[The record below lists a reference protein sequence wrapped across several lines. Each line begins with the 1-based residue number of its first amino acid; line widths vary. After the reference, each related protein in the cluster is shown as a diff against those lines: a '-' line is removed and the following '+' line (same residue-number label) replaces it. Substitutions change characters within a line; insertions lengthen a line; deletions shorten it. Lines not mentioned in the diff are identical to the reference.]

1 MLPFSWLIG
10 GQNQNKDDQRSDI
23 FIEMNKPKQLE
34 YPDIEAIKEMAKKYV
49 DFIDSDEYHSD
60 NDYEYYIYET
70 VMTALY
76 GEDFWRWLGG
86 KI

>member
-1 MLPFSWLIG
+1 
-10 GQNQNKDDQRSDI
+10 
-23 FIEMNKPKQLE
+23 MNKPKQLE

-49 DFIDSDEYHSD
+49 DFIDSDGYHSD
-60 NDYEYYIYET
+60 NDYKYYIYSDNDYKYYIYET

-76 GEDFWRWLGG
+76 GEDFWRWLNS